1 MFATE
6 SKDLFCL
13 YRNTVKAESC
23 LKHRMVLI
31 SVTCSVFVTLI
42 SQPNVLSSLC
52 SSLSGFLSAVITDVQ
67 TGFGCSILLKIN
79 VSYIMAGRTDFVRV
93 SYYKV

>member
-1 MFATE
+1 
-6 SKDLFCL
+6 
-13 YRNTVKAESC
+13 
-23 LKHRMVLI
+23 MVWI

-42 SQPNVLSSLC
+42 SQPNVLSSLY

-67 TGFGCSILLKIN
+67 TGFGYSMLLKIN